1 MVMSPKAQGQKKNES
16 IGIKAS
22 TRATCCG
29 ANKQAL
35 MSPKAQGL
43 VSNTHHGQELHVE
56 VLHTWHY
63 ERWERGEEDDLWLRG
78 QEDDVFG

>member
-1 MVMSPKAQGQKKNES
+1 MSPKAQGLVEKK
-16 IGIKAS
+16 IRVLS

-43 VSNTHHGQELHVE
+43 VSNTHHGQKMHVE
-56 VLHTWHY
+56 ALHTWEY
-63 ERWERGEEDDLWLRG
+63 ERWERGEEDDLWFRG
-78 QEDDVFG
+78 